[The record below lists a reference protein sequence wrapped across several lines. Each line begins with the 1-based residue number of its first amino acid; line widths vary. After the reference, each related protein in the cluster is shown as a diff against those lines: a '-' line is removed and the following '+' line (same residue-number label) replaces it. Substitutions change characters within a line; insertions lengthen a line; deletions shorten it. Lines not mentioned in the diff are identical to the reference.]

1 MSRTIRQLGAA
12 LTLLLL
18 ALMANL
24 TWIQVFQ
31 ADDLSSRPG
40 NQRAV
45 LEEYSVERGPIVVG
59 SAAVAQSVPTE
70 GGELKYERV
79 YSNGPLYAPATGFY
93 SRVYGSTGLEK
104 AENQVLSGADDRF
117 FVSRLQQL
125 IAGRDQQGGIVT
137 TTLNAAAQAAAA
149 RGLGD
154 KQGAVAAIDP
164 RTGAILALAQS
175 PSFDPN
181 IIASS
186 NTTEAQAYYEKLN
199 ADPSQPLLNRPL
211 VSLVAPGSTF
221 KVVVAAAALESGKYT
236 RDSILPG
243 PKYYTLPGSS
253 FQMGN
258 WFNGPCNPSGQITL
272 EESLVVSCNTSFA
285 WLGNQL
291 GEEALREQAR
301 KFGFDTSFEV
311 PMPAAAARFPEN
323 PDDAQVALSSIGQFE
338 VRAQALAM
346 AQVAGAVS
354 NSGVSMYPNLVQSI
368 SAPDLKVLQSLQ
380 PRTFAQALSEQNAR
394 VLSEMMVAVVNRGT
408 GSNARIPGVDVA
420 GKTGT
425 AETGNNNPNIAWF
438 IATAPAYS
446 PEVAVAVVIEN
457 TGNPSAEVSGNQ
469 LAAPIAREVMKA
481 VLNK

>member
-1 MSRTIRQLGAA
+1 MSRTIRQLGGA
-12 LTLLLL
+12 LMVLLF

-24 TWIQVFQ
+24 TWIQVIQ
-31 ADDLSSRPG
+31 ADDLSTRPG

-59 SAAVAQSVPTE
+59 SAAVAQSVPSE
-70 GGELKYERV
+70 GTLKYQRV
-79 YSNGPLYAPATGFY
+79 YPDGPLYVPATGFY

-104 AENQVLSGADDRF
+104 AENRVLSGADDRF

-137 TTLNAAAQAAAA
+137 TTLNAAAQEAAA
-149 RGLGD
+149 RGLGT

-164 RTGAILALAQS
+164 RTGAILALVQS
-175 PSFDPN
+175 PTFDPN
-181 IIASS
+181 VIASS
-186 NTTEAQAYYEKLN
+186 NTSEAQAYYEKLN
-199 ADPSQPLLNRPL
+199 ADPAQPLLNRPL

-236 RDSILPG
+236 RDSLLPG
-243 PKYYTLPGSS
+243 PAFYTLPGST

-258 WFNGPCNPSGQITL
+258 WFDGPCTPSGQITL

-291 GEEALREQAR
+291 GEDALREQAR

-311 PMPAAAARFPEN
+311 PMPAASARFPDN

-354 NSGVSMYPNLVQSI
+354 NAGVTMYPNLVQSI

-380 PRTFAQALSEQNAR
+380 PRTFAQALSAENAR

-408 GSNARIPGVDVA
+408 GTNARIPGVDVA

-425 AETGNNNPNIAWF
+425 AETGNDNPNIAWF

-469 LAAPIAREVMKA
+469 LAAPIARDVIRA